1 MSQFQQPGVG
11 GDKFTA
17 AEHNGCLL
25 LFFPTEFRSNIP
37 TSNGTTDAVATKIVN
52 LNTGQ
57 VLNDALVFGSA
68 LIPQLKGAVP
78 DGMVLGRLGQGQN
91 TKGNPPW
98 ILAPHSEQDV
108 AVAEQW
114 LAANPRNQFQNAA
127 PAPGPAPAAPGSNVG
142 WGQQPPAGPT
152 GAPAQGGWGAP
163 APAPASPA
171 PATGGWGQQAPAAPP
186 APAPQQTQF
195 PGQWPAQ
202 AAPQAPAPAPTSPA
216 GPAPDVHPG
225 LVEALRKKGV
235 DPAQL
240 TSMAQAEGIWA
251 VVQHQPDVA
260 A

>member
-25 LFFPTEFRSNIP
+25 LFFPTEFRTQIP

-57 VLNDALVFGSA
+57 VLHDALVFGSA

-127 PAPGPAPAAPGSNVG
+127 AP
-142 WGQQPPAGPT
+142 PT
-152 GAPAQGGWGAP
+152 P
-163 APAPASPA
+163 PASPA
-171 PATGGWGQQAPAAPP
+171 PATGGWGQQAPAPAPQPQATGGWGQAPAAAPQAPAQGGWGAP
-186 APAPQQTQF
+186 APAAPSAPAAPAQTQF

-202 AAPQAPAPAPTSPA
+202 AAPTPPPAPA

-235 DPAQL
+235 PPEQL
-240 TSMAQAEGIWA
+240 TSMAQAEQIWA